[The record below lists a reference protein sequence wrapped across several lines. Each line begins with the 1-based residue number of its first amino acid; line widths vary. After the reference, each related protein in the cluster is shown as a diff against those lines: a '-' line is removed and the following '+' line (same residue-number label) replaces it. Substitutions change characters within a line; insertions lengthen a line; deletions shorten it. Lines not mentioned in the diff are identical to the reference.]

1 MGFRITQS
9 SIARSV
15 MFNLQGG
22 MERNSRLQEQL
33 SSGRQLNRP
42 SDSPTQTVS
51 ALQFRSQIR
60 RTEQHVRNANDA
72 QGWLAAADTALT
84 SSLDITRRAR
94 ELVIRGINDS
104 MSATDRE
111 AIAKEVEGLR
121 ESLIGIANTTYLDR
135 PVFAGTAAGPDGQPV
150 PAYAP
155 DGTFTGDTG
164 QVRRTVA
171 PGVTVQ
177 VNVTG
182 PEAFGSGG
190 TDIFSTL
197 TEIANRLR
205 TDHTT
210 MNADVLPQLDDNI
223 KQVLTTL
230 AGIGARYNRV
240 ETVKANADEHV
251 VTLRSGL
258 SETEDIDL
266 PKTVMELKLQEVAY
280 QAALAATARVI
291 QPSLVEFLR

>member
-9 SIARSV
+9 SIARTV

-22 MERNSRLQEQL
+22 MERSSRLQEQL

-72 QGWLAAADTALT
+72 QGWLGAADTALT

-94 ELVIRGINDS
+94 DLLIRGMNDS
-104 MSATDRE
+104 MSPSDRE
-111 AIAKEVEGLR
+111 AIAREVEGLR

-135 PVFAGTAAGPDGQPV
+135 PIFAGTAAGPDGRPV
-150 PAYAP
+150 AAFAP
-155 DGTFTGDTG
+155 DGTYTGDNG

-182 PEAFGSGG
+182 PEAFGTGNADLF
-190 TDIFSTL
+190 TTL
-197 TEIANRLR
+197 SELANRLR
-205 TDHTT
+205 TDPRS
-210 MNADVLPQLDDNI
+210 MNDDVLVNLDAGVKQLT
-223 KQVLTTL
+223 TTL

-240 ETVKANADEHV
+240 ETVKNNADEHV

-266 PKTVMELKLQEVAY
+266 PKTIMELQLQEVAY